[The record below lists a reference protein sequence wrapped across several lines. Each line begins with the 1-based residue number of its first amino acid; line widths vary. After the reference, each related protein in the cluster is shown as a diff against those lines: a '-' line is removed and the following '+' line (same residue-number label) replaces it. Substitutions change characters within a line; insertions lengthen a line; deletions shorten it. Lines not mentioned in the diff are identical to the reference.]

1 MKNVALGGAHTPES
15 ISADEEPTLMNDAQP
30 CFLARCRERVESAA
44 STSFS
49 GDGSVAPIVLWLI
62 IGLAAVLRFAYLG
75 AKSIW
80 SDEAFSIVMA
90 QLPWSDFW
98 RMTTTTE
105 ANMSLYYVLLRG
117 WLRFGDPAWWVKL
130 LSALTAVAVVP
141 IVYWIGRELFSHRAG
156 ALAALLLSIN
166 VFHIRYS
173 QEARSYSLVVLLVAF
188 SFLAFFRCLKEPD
201 HLWGGFYVLS
211 TALALYAH
219 FFAALVLLAQLV
231 SLAAMPNPRRF
242 ATRQL
247 ARLCLV
253 LILGSPLLWFVLFRN
268 RGQLNWIQP
277 IHLKDLY
284 HFLLYMTGSGLK
296 FGIALVAIL
305 VALRTWVSRWRTQ
318 QWDMEAWSFVVL
330 ILWLALPLCVA
341 MVVSIWKPIYAPRFL
356 IFCLPAALL
365 LIADGLAQ
373 ISYPWIRYALV
384 TLLLVSA
391 VGPIRSYYV
400 EPGQEDWRN
409 AVDFIARNVS
419 AGDTAY
425 LPNAYCGLPLNY
437 QLGHSRM
444 VVPSLR
450 IVSSITPEA
459 LPERGTGHIWMIT
472 CSTTTNFNAQPAI
485 GNYEVQE
492 VRLFRGIRVIRLGR
506 KPQE

>member
-1 MKNVALGGAHTPES
+1 MK
-15 ISADEEPTLMNDAQP
+15 DAQQG
-30 CFLARCRERVESAA
+30 FLAQFRERVESAA

-49 GDGSVAPIVLWLI
+49 GEGSVAPIVLWLI
-62 IGLAAVLRFAYLG
+62 IGLAAVLRFACLG

-90 QLPWSDFW
+90 KLRWSDFW
-98 RMTTTTE
+98 RMVTTTE
-105 ANMSLYYVLLRG
+105 ANMSLYYALLRG
-117 WLRFGDPAWWVKL
+117 WVRFGDPVWWVRL
-130 LSALTAVAVVP
+130 LSALIAVAVVP
-141 IVYWIGRELFSHRAG
+141 IVYWIARELFSHRAG
-156 ALAALLLSIN
+156 VLAALLLSIN
-166 VFHIRYS
+166 AFHIRYS

-219 FFAALVLLAQLV
+219 FFAALALLAQLV
-231 SLAAMPNPRRF
+231 SLAAMPSPRKF
-242 ATRQL
+242 ATRHL

-253 LILGSPLLWFVLFRN
+253 VILGSPLLWFVLFRN
-268 RGQLNWIQP
+268 RGQLDWIQP

-296 FGIALVAIL
+296 VGIALVAVL
-305 VALRTWVSRWRTQ
+305 VALKTWVSRWRAQ
-318 QWDMEAWSFVVL
+318 QWDMEAWSFLVL
-330 ILWLALPLCVA
+330 ILWLALPLCVT

-373 ISYPWIRYALV
+373 ITHPWIRYGLV
-384 TLLLVSA
+384 TLLVVSA

-437 QLGHSRM
+437 QLGHSRT

-450 IVSSITPEA
+450 LVSSITPEA
-459 LPERGTGHIWMIT
+459 LPERGTGNIWMIT